1 MRSTLIGLA
10 LVLILALRA
19 TPASAQPA
27 NQKVADEIIA
37 MVKASW
43 AAEAAKKAPESM
55 KFFADDYTE
64 FNSDVATRL
73 EGKALVMRLG
83 EAAMKEPGKMLA
95 SEMVNE
101 KVQIYGD
108 TAILTYN
115 FIGLSQDKDGKIT
128 PVRAKSTRVFVKLNG
143 KWMMVHANF
152 AADPL
157 PK

>member
-10 LVLILALRA
+10 LILALALRA

-37 MVKASW
+37 MIKASW
-43 AAEAAKKAPESM
+43 AAEAVRKGPESM
-55 KFFADDYTE
+55 KLFAEDYTE
-64 FNSDVATRL
+64 YNSDVATRL
-73 EGKALVMRLG
+73 EGKVLVMRLG

-95 SEMVNE
+95 SEVMNE
-101 KVQIYGD
+101 KVQAYVD

-115 FIGLSQDKDGKIT
+115 FIGMSQDKDGKIT

-143 KWMMVHANF
+143 KWMMVHANL

>member
-1 MRSTLIGLA
+1 MRSTLIT
-10 LVLILALRA
+10 LVLVLAVALRA

-27 NQKVADEIIA
+27 NQKVADEIVA

-43 AAEAAKKAPESM
+43 AAEAAKKSAESM
-55 KFFADDYTE
+55 KFIADDYTE

-73 EGKALVMRLG
+73 DGKAISARLN
-83 EAAMKEPGKMLA
+83 EAGFKDPGKLLA
-95 SEMVNE
+95 SEMLNE
-101 KVQIYGD
+101 KVQVYGD

-115 FIGLSQDKDGKIT
+115 FFGMSQDKDGKIT
-128 PVRAKSTRVFVKLNG
+128 PNRAKSTRVFVKLNG

>member
-1 MRSTLIGLA
+1 MRSTLTG
-10 LVLILALRA
+10 LVLVLVLALRV
-19 TPASAQPA
+19 TTASAQPA
-27 NQKVADEIIA
+27 NQKVADELVA

-43 AAEAAKKAPESM
+43 VAEAAKKAPESM

-64 FNSDVATRL
+64 FNSDAATRL
-73 EGKALVMRLG
+73 EGKALVLRLG
-83 EAAMKEPGKMLA
+83 EAGMKEPGKMLA
-95 SEMVNE
+95 SEMLNE
-101 KVQIYGD
+101 KVQVYGD

-115 FIGLSQDKDGKIT
+115 FLGLNADKDGKIT
-128 PVRAKSTRVFVKLNG
+128 PARAKSTRVFVKLAG

>member
-10 LVLILALRA
+10 LVLVLALQA
-19 TPASAQPA
+19 TPATAQPA

-37 MVKASW
+37 MVRASW
-43 AAEAAKKAPESM
+43 AAEAAKKGSESM

-64 FNSDVATRL
+64 FNSEVATRV
-73 EGKALVMRLG
+73 EGKAIAMRLN
-83 EAAMKEPGKMLA
+83 EAGLKDPAKMIA
-95 SEMVNE
+95 SEMLNE
-101 KVQIYGD
+101 KVQVYGD

-115 FIGLSQDKDGKIT
+115 FFGMSQDKDGKIT
-128 PVRAKSTRVFVKLNG
+128 PNRAKSTRVFVKTNG

>member
-1 MRSTLIGLA
+1 MRSTLTG
-10 LVLILALRA
+10 LVLVLVLALRA

-43 AAEAAKKAPESM
+43 AAEAAKKAADSM
-55 KFFADDYTE
+55 KFFSDDYTE

-73 EGKALVMRLG
+73 EGKALVLRLG
-83 EAAMKEPGKMLA
+83 EAMMKEPGKMLA

-101 KVQIYGD
+101 KVQVYGD

-115 FIGLSQDKDGKIT
+115 FIGLAQDKDGKIT
-128 PVRAKSTRVFVKLNG
+128 PVRAKSTRVFVKINS

>member
-1 MRSTLIGLA
+1 MRSA
-10 LVLILALRA
+10 LVSLCLVLVVALRA

-43 AAEAAKKAPESM
+43 VAEAAKKGADAM

-64 FNSDVATRL
+64 FNSDAATRL
-73 EGKALVMRLG
+73 EGKSIAMRLG
-83 EAAMKEPGKMLA
+83 EAGFKDPGKLLA
-95 SEMVNE
+95 SEMLNE
-101 KVQIYGD
+101 KVQVFGD

-115 FIGLSQDKDGKIT
+115 FLGMTQDKDGKVT
-128 PVRAKSTRVFVKLNG
+128 PNRAKSTRVFVKLNG

-152 AADPL
+152 ASDPL

>member
-1 MRSTLIGLA
+1 MRSTVVGLA
-10 LVLILALRA
+10 LVLVFALRA
-19 TPASAQPA
+19 SPVSAQPA

-43 AAEAAKKAPESM
+43 VAEAAKRGPESM

-64 FNSDVATRL
+64 FNSEVATRL
-73 EGKALVMRLG
+73 EGKAIAVRLG
-83 EAAMKEPGKMLA
+83 EAGLKDPGKMLA
-95 SEMVNE
+95 SEMLNE
-101 KVQIYGD
+101 KVQVYGD

-115 FIGLSQDKDGKIT
+115 FFGMSQDKDGKIT
-128 PVRAKSTRVFVKLNG
+128 PNRAKSTRVFVKSNG

-157 PK
+157 AK